1 MGAAGRDFHNFNT
14 CFRDNPDYR
23 VVCFTAT
30 QIPFIDERLYPKEL
44 SGTLYPDGIPIYP
57 EERLGELIKKK
68 FADTVVFSYSD
79 VGYDHL
85 MHRASLVTALDADFV
100 LLGAERAMLHSEKP
114 VISVCAV
121 RTGCGKSGVTRF
133 IAATLAKAGKSPVA
147 IRHPMPYGDLL
158 KARVQRFGSLD
169 DIKAAGCTIEERE
182 EYEPLV
188 EAGITVF
195 AGVDYGEIL
204 KEAEKEAGV
213 IIWDGGNNDLPFILP
228 DLELTIVDPLRAG
241 DELNYH
247 PGETNLRRADAV
259 IISKVNSATKEGIN
273 TVKRNVKG
281 VNPKA
286 RIVSTAAVV
295 KTDTDISGKR
305 VLVIEDGPTLTHG
318 EMEFGAGT
326 VAAREAMAHPVDVKP
341 YAVGL
346 IKETLEK
353 YPHLRRILPAVGYSP
368 EQVRDLEE
376 TINATECD
384 LVLIATPID
393 LARIINI
400 KKPTVRV
407 RYEVKDV
414 ETPGLKGIVA
424 EFIKGV
430 E

>member
-14 CFRDNPDYR
+14 CFRNDPDHR
-23 VVCFTAT
+23 VVAFTAT
-30 QIPFIDERLYPKEL
+30 QIPFIDERSYPKEL
-44 SGTLYPDGIPIYP
+44 SGPLYPDGIPIYP
-57 EERLGELIKKK
+57 EEKLAELIKQK
-68 FADTVVFSYSD
+68 FVDTVVFSYSD
-79 VGYDHL
+79 VSYAYL
-85 MHRASLVTALDADFV
+85 MHRASLVTSLDANFV
-100 LLGAERAMLHSEKP
+100 LLGAERSMLHSEKP

-133 IAATLAKAGKSPVA
+133 IAAALAKAGKKPVA

-158 KARVQRFGSLD
+158 KARMQRFASLG
-169 DIKAAGCTIEERE
+169 DIEAAGCTIEERE

-188 EAGITVF
+188 EAGVTVF

-213 IIWDGGNNDLPFILP
+213 IIWDGGNNDLPFIWP
-228 DLELTIVDPLRAG
+228 DLELAIVDPLRAG
-241 DELNYH
+241 DELRYH

-259 IISKVNSATKEGIN
+259 IINKVNSATREGID
-273 TVKRNVKG
+273 TVKRNIKG
-281 VNPKA
+281 INPKA
-286 RIVSTAAVV
+286 RIVSTASVV
-295 KTDTDISGKR
+295 KTDSDISGKK

-318 EMEFGAGT
+318 EMKFGAGT

-353 YPHLRRILPAVGYSP
+353 YPHLRRILPAVGYSG

-376 TINATECD
+376 TVNATPCD

-393 LARIINI
+393 LKELIQIN
-400 KKPTVRV
+400 KPTVRV
-407 RYEVKDV
+407 RYEIQDADS
-414 ETPGLKGIVA
+414 PGLKGIVT